1 MPVFRTHRRA
11 RGSGSSGVNGPG
23 RIVVYGAGNIGLYL
37 GGRLLEHAA
46 AERASVRFVGRPT
59 MAQAL
64 TEHGLQ
70 LSDWQGWRSHLDFG
84 QLDFHTSPEA
94 AADAKLVLV
103 CVKSSA
109 TATVARELSNVLPA
123 RCTVVS
129 FQNGLDNARYLR
141 KALPQQ
147 TVLAG
152 MVPFNVLQHSPGV
165 MHQGSGGELM
175 AEDHPALQ
183 AYLPLFANAGLPLQ
197 LRSDMDAVLRA
208 KLLFN
213 LNNAINAL
221 SDLPLKQELSMR
233 DWRRCLAIVQREAL
247 LAFRAAAMPVARL
260 TPLPAAWLP
269 RALELPDPL
278 FLKLAPRMLAIDPQ
292 ARSSTWED
300 LRAGRVTEVDA
311 LHGAVVRL
319 AASHGL
325 KADANACLQS
335 LIHDAEKQRI
345 PWTAQALLARL
356 RAAQ

>member
-1 MPVFRTHRRA
+1 M
-11 RGSGSSGVNGPG
+11 SQPG

-37 GGRLLEHAA
+37 GGRLLEHIATEHAA
-46 AERASVRFVGRPT
+46 TKHAAVRFIGRPAT
-59 MAQAL
+59 ATAL
-64 TEHGLQ
+64 AENGLQ
-70 LSDWQGWRSHLDFG
+70 LSDWHGWKRQLRFD
-84 QLDFHTSPEA
+84 QLDFHIAPEA
-94 AADAKLVLV
+94 AADADLVLV

-109 TATVARELSNVLPA
+109 TATVAQELSRVLA
-123 RCTVVS
+123 AGCTVIS
-129 FQNGLDNARYLR
+129 FQNGLDNAERLR
-141 KALPQQ
+141 EALPQQ

-152 MVPFNVLQHSPGV
+152 MVPFNVLQQSPGV

-175 AEDHPALQ
+175 ATDHPSLQ
-183 AYLPLFANAGLPLQ
+183 AYLPWFAKAGLALQ
-197 LRSDMDAVLRA
+197 LRNDMDAVLRA

-247 LAFRAAAMPVARL
+247 HAFRAAAMPVARL

-269 RALELPDPL
+269 RALELPDSL

-300 LRAGRVTEVDA
+300 LRAGRATEVDA

-319 AASHGL
+319 ATSQGL
-325 KADANACLQS
+325 QANANACLQA
-335 LIHDAEKQRI
+335 LIHDAQKQRT

-356 RAAQ
+356 HAAQ

>member
-1 MPVFRTHRRA
+1 MSP
-11 RGSGSSGVNGPG
+11 PG
-23 RIVVYGAGNIGLYL
+23 RIVIYGAGNIGLYL
-37 GGRLLEHAA
+37 GGRLLEHTP
-46 AERASVRFVGRPT
+46 VRFVGRPAT
-59 MAQAL
+59 ANAL
-64 TEHGLQ
+64 TENGLH
-70 LSDWQGWRSHLDFG
+70 LSDWHGWKRHLRMD

-94 AADAKLVLV
+94 AADADLVLV

-109 TATVARELSNVLPA
+109 TATVAHELSRVLA
-123 RCTVVS
+123 AHSIVVN
-129 FQNGLDNARYLR
+129 FQNGLENANRLR
-141 KALPQQ
+141 EALPQH

-165 MHQGSGGELM
+165 LHQGSGGELM
-175 AEDHPALQ
+175 AAGHPALH
-183 AYLPLFANAGLPLQ
+183 AYLPLFAQAGLPLR

-247 LAFRAAAMPVARL
+247 DAFQAAAMPVARL

-269 RALELPDPL
+269 RALELPDAL

-300 LRAGRVTEVDA
+300 LRAGRATEVDA

-319 AASHGL
+319 AALHGL
-325 KADANACLQS
+325 RADANACLQE
-335 LIHDAEKQRI
+335 LIRDAENKRT

-356 RAAQ
+356 RSARRHAT

>member
-1 MPVFRTHRRA
+1 MNP
-11 RGSGSSGVNGPG
+11 PG

-37 GGRLLEHAA
+37 GGRLLEHSA
-46 AERASVRFVGRPT
+46 VRFVGRPT

-64 TEHGLQ
+64 AENGLQ
-70 LSDWQGWRSHLDFG
+70 LSDWHGWKRHLRID
-84 QLDFHTSPEA
+84 QLDFQTIPEA
-94 AADAKLVLV
+94 AAGAALVLV

-109 TATVARELSNVLPA
+109 TATVAQELSRVLPA
-123 RCTVVS
+123 DGIVIS
-129 FQNGLDNARYLR
+129 FQNGLDNAERLR
-141 KALPQQ
+141 EALPRQ

-165 MHQGSGGELM
+165 LHQGSGGELM
-175 AEDHPALQ
+175 AANHPALET
-183 AYLPLFANAGLPLQ
+183 YLASFAKAGLPLQ
-197 LRSDMDAVLRA
+197 LHSDMDAVLRA

-247 LAFRAAAMPVARL
+247 QAFRAAAMPVARL

-269 RALELPDPL
+269 RALELPDSL

-300 LRAGRVTEVDA
+300 LRAGRATEVDA
-311 LHGAVVRL
+311 LHGAIVRL
-319 AASHGL
+319 ATSQGL
-325 KADANACLQS
+325 RADANACLQA
-335 LIHDAEKQRI
+335 LIRDAEKQRTA
-345 PWTAQALLARL
+345 WTAQALLARL
-356 RAAQ
+356 HATG

>member
-1 MPVFRTHRRA
+1 V
-11 RGSGSSGVNGPG
+11 SQPG
-23 RIVVYGAGNIGLYL
+23 RIVIYGAGNIGLYL
-37 GGRLLEHAA
+37 GGRLLEHAP
-46 AERASVRFVGRPT
+46 VRFIGRPAT
-59 MAQAL
+59 ASAL
-64 TEHGLQ
+64 AENGLQ
-70 LSDWQGWRSHLDFG
+70 LSDWHGWKRHLRID
-84 QLDFHTSPEA
+84 QLDFHTAPEA
-94 AADAKLVLV
+94 AADAELVLV

-109 TATVARELSNVLPA
+109 TSTAAQELSRVLAP

-129 FQNGLDNARYLR
+129 FQNGLDNADRLR
-141 KALPQQ
+141 EALPRQ
-147 TVLAG
+147 TVLPG

-175 AEDHPALQ
+175 TADHPALR
-183 AYLPLFANAGLPLQ
+183 AYLTSFARAGLPLQ
-197 LRSDMDAVLRA
+197 LRRDMDAVLRA

-247 LAFRAAAMPVARL
+247 HAFRAATLPVARL

-269 RALELPDPL
+269 RALELPDSL

-300 LRAGRVTEVDA
+300 LRAGRATEVDA

-319 AASHGL
+319 AASYGL
-325 KADANACLQS
+325 QARANACLQA
-335 LIHDAEKQRI
+335 LVHDAEKQRT
-345 PWTAQALLARL
+345 PWTAKALLARL
-356 RAAQ
+356 QAAQ

>member
-1 MPVFRTHRRA
+1 MSLPR
-11 RGSGSSGVNGPG
+11 

-46 AERASVRFVGRPT
+46 VEHAAVRFVGRPAT
-59 MAQAL
+59 AQAL
-64 TEHGLQ
+64 TKNGLQ
-70 LSDWQGWRSHLDFG
+70 LSDWHGWKRHLHIE
-84 QLDFHTSPEA
+84 QLDLHTTPEA
-94 AADAKLVLV
+94 AADADLVLV

-109 TATVARELSNVLPA
+109 TAAVARELSRVLASP
-123 RCTVVS
+123 CTVVS
-129 FQNGLDNARYLR
+129 FQNGLDNAERLR
-141 KALPQQ
+141 EALPRQ

-152 MVPFNVLQHSPGV
+152 MVPFNVLQHRPGV
-165 MHQGSGGELM
+165 LHQGSGGELM
-175 AEDHPALQ
+175 AADHPALQ
-183 AYLPLFANAGLPLQ
+183 AYLPLFARVGLPLQ
-197 LRSDMDAVLRA
+197 LRTDMDAVLRA

-247 LAFRAAAMPVARL
+247 CAFRAAGMPVARL

-269 RALELPDPL
+269 RVLELPDSL
-278 FLKLAPRMLAIDPQ
+278 FLKLAPRMLTIDPQ

-300 LRAGRVTEVDA
+300 LRAGRTTEVDA

-325 KADANACLQS
+325 RADANACLQA
-335 LIHDAEKQRI
+335 LVRDAEKQRT

-356 RAAQ
+356 RAAR

>member
-1 MPVFRTHRRA
+1 M
-11 RGSGSSGVNGPG
+11 SQPG

-37 GGRLLEHAA
+37 GGRLLEQTA
-46 AERASVRFVGRPT
+46 VRFVGRPAT
-59 MAQAL
+59 ARAL
-64 TEHGLQ
+64 AENGLE
-70 LSDWQGWRSHLDFG
+70 LSDWHGWRRHLHFD
-84 QLDFHTSPEA
+84 QLDFHTTPEA
-94 AADAKLVLV
+94 AADAELVLV

-109 TATVARELSNVLPA
+109 TATVAQELSRVLA
-123 RCTVVS
+123 AGCTVIS
-129 FQNGLDNARYLR
+129 FQNGLDNAERLR
-141 KALPQQ
+141 EALPEQ

-175 AEDHPALQ
+175 AEDHPKLQ
-183 AYLPLFANAGLPLQ
+183 AYLPSFAKAGLPLQ
-197 LRSDMDAVLRA
+197 LRSDMDAILRA

-221 SDLPLKQELSMR
+221 SDLPLKRELSMR

-247 LAFRAAAMPVARL
+247 HVFRAAAMPVARL

-269 RALELPDPL
+269 RALELPNSL

-300 LRAGRVTEVDA
+300 LRAGRATEVDA
-311 LHGAVVRL
+311 LHGVVVRL
-319 AASHGL
+319 AALHGL
-325 KADANACLQS
+325 RANANACLQA
-335 LIHDAEKQRI
+335 LIHDAEKQRT
-345 PWTAQALLARL
+345 PWTAPALLARL

>member
-1 MPVFRTHRRA
+1 MSP
-11 RGSGSSGVNGPG
+11 PG

-37 GGRLLEHAA
+37 GGRLQEHTA
-46 AERASVRFVGRPT
+46 VRFVGRPAT
-59 MAQAL
+59 AQAL
-64 TEHGLQ
+64 TENGLR
-70 LSDWQGWRSHLDFG
+70 LSDWHGWKRHLRID

-94 AADAKLVLV
+94 AAGADLVLV

-109 TATVARELSNVLPA
+109 TATVALELSRVLA
-123 RCTVVS
+123 ERCIVVS
-129 FQNGLDNARYLR
+129 FQNGLDNAERLR
-141 KALPQQ
+141 EAMPRQ
-147 TVLAG
+147 TIVAG
-152 MVPFNVLQHSPGV
+152 MVPFNVLQHSPG
-165 MHQGSGGELM
+165 MLHQGSGGELM
-175 AEDHPALQ
+175 ASDHPALQ
-183 AYLPLFANAGLPLQ
+183 AYLPLFARAGLPLQ
-197 LRSDMDAVLRA
+197 LRDDMDAVLRA

-221 SDLPLKQELSMR
+221 SDLPLKQELSIR

-247 LAFRAAAMPVARL
+247 HAFRAAGMPVARL

-269 RALELPDPL
+269 RALELPDAL

-300 LRAGRVTEVDA
+300 LRAGRATEVDA

-325 KADANACLQS
+325 RAEANACLQA
-335 LIHDAEKQRI
+335 LVHDEEKRST

-356 RAAQ
+356 HTAR